1 MCDIN
6 SDYTPS
12 DFLERVWFLLNSV
25 INKALNLWATWT
37 FAIVS
42 SAQINMYIFMNF

>member
-1 MCDIN
+1 MGDIN

-12 DFLERVWFLLNSV
+12 DFLEKVRSLLNSV
-25 INKALNLWATWT
+25 IDKILNLWANWK

-42 SAQINMYIFMNF
+42 SAQINMYIFRNF